1 MIYDVG
7 MRYGYKLLRKH
18 YHDKLQVGLKWL
30 RISNDT
36 DVKHVFFISS
46 HNTISGHF
54 RLYHS
59 HHPRPSSDLNNLPFH
74 PVPFV
79 LHPFGPSPRQQG
91 VVVRCWDP
99 RPAKPQRQRQVVV
112 IINNKLGRDMS
123 KEKPPKKEF
132 MFSWFFMFRFLEG
145 FLLFET
151 PPGHSQGEV
160 SCLVGINAARNAQHI
175 PTSHHHSM
183 SIHSIYTI
191 TLGCFLEMTKKPQWV
206 VDAHRWPTLAA
217 TAANPPP
224 L

>member
-7 MRYGYKLLRKH
+7 MRYGCKLLRKH
-18 YHDKLQVGLKWL
+18 YHGKLQVGLRWL

-46 HNTISGHF
+46 HNTISGDS

-59 HHPRPSSDLNNLPFH
+59 QHPNNLPFH

-112 IINNKLGRDMS
+112 VIINNKLGRDMS
-123 KEKPPKKEF
+123 KEKPPKKEY
-132 MFSWFFMFRFLEG
+132 MFFMVFHVQILGRVPPFWNSTRSFPRRSILSCRNQCCHEIHWGLE
-145 FLLFET
+145 L
-151 PPGHSQGEV
+151 
-160 SCLVGINAARNAQHI
+160 
-175 PTSHHHSM
+175 
-183 SIHSIYTI
+183 
-191 TLGCFLEMTKKPQWV
+191 
-206 VDAHRWPTLAA
+206 
-217 TAANPPP
+217 
-224 L
+224 